1 MPATDAPFCASQ
13 PLTPHAATARAHVTQ
28 AELYRRELEH
38 IKAGLYRAPYDM
50 DARHRQFSPA
60 YIADKASR
68 LLRASAETVARR
80 GRPDGGRD
88 VLATATDAA
97 VTLDAA
103 AEAAGFVYPEYY
115 LQNFHFQTD
124 GWMSVRS
131 SRSCACARSAQR
143 SASAAHSHRTRNASQ
158 AHSR

>member
-1 MPATDAPFCASQ
+1 
-13 PLTPHAATARAHVTQ
+13 
-28 AELYRRELEH
+28 
-38 IKAGLYRAPYDM
+38 M

-143 SASAAHSHRTRNASQ
+143 IALASHSHRKRIASAMH

>member
-1 MPATDAPFCASQ
+1 
-13 PLTPHAATARAHVTQ
+13 
-28 AELYRRELEH
+28 
-38 IKAGLYRAPYDM
+38 
-50 DARHRQFSPA
+50 
-60 YIADKASR
+60 
-68 LLRASAETVARR
+68 
-80 GRPDGGRD
+80 
-88 VLATATDAA
+88 

-143 SASAAHSHRTRNASQ
+143 SASAAHSHRTRIALQ